1 MNFENITD
9 FSAKDSKEYNDS
21 INLFDDAGRATS
33 DELDDFQDTLYYK
46 EEVAPEIKQK
56 THNAANF
63 LDEDYLSKKKMNANT
78 SAIQELTEELMFGS
92 TEEDLDTEITEGGL
106 AQDIANTLQAHGITG
121 SAVDD
126 TFKKVKTYFGKDPD
140 IAQFA
145 DDTVFE
151 GEEDS
156 VDFEDTDDAEDTE
169 EVAETEVATVED
181 ESSDDDIQDIDEST
195 EANLDEMFQEA
206 EGLLK
211 RKIVEKRLKGR
222 FAKNKTAFKEALLVG
237 PTGSYTSNTA
247 GKRTIV
253 GLAEANDRLDER
265 VGSTDEFAIFKYVE
279 TRDIWVPVDGEGKY
293 SEEAKTFK
301 SEEAA
306 AKDPVIVIL
315 ESKGLK
321 YKIAKANWNG
331 RA

>member
-56 THNAANF
+56 THNAVNF

-92 TEEDLDTEITEGGL
+92 TEEDLDNEITDGGL

-121 SAVDD
+121 SAVED

-151 GEEDS
+151 DEEDS
-156 VDFEDTDDAEDTE
+156 ADFEDTDDTEEATE

-181 ESSDDDIQDIDEST
+181 EPSDDIQDIDEST

-222 FAKNKTAFKEALLVG
+222 FAKNKATLKEALLVG
-237 PTGSYTSNTA
+237 PTGSYRSETA

-253 GLAEANDRLDER
+253 GLAEANERLDETT
-265 VGSTDEFAIFKYVE
+265 GAPEEFAIFKYVE
-279 TRDIWVPVDGEGKY
+279 ARDIWVPVDGEGMY
-293 SEEAKTFK
+293 SKDAMTFETKEEAV
-301 SEEAA
+301 E
-306 AKDPVIVIL
+306 DPVIVIL
-315 ESKGLK
+315 EGKGLK
-321 YKIAKANWNG
+321 YKIASAAWDG

>member
-78 SAIQELTEELMFGS
+78 SAIQELTEDLMFGS
-92 TEEDLDTEITEGGL
+92 TEDDLDNEITEGGL

-156 VDFEDTDDAEDTE
+156 ADFEDTNDADDTE
-169 EVAETEVATVED
+169 DAVETEVATVED
-181 ESSDDDIQDIDEST
+181 EASDDDIQDIDEST

-222 FAKNKTAFKEALLVG
+222 FAKNKTVFKEALLVG
-237 PTGSYTSNTA
+237 PTGSYKSNA
-247 GKRTIV
+247 VEKRTIV
-253 GLAEANDRLDER
+253 GLAEANDRLDEII
-265 VGSTDEFAIFKYVE
+265 GSSDEFAIFKYVE
-279 TRDIWVPVDGEGKY
+279 TKDTWVPVDKYGKY
-293 SEEAKTFK
+293 SEDAMVFSSKAE
-301 SEEAA
+301 A

-315 ESKGLK
+315 KGNGLK
-321 YKIAKANWNG
+321 YKIASADWDG

>member
-56 THNAANF
+56 THNAVNF

-92 TEEDLDTEITEGGL
+92 TEEDLDSEITDGGL

-126 TFKKVKTYFGKDPD
+126 TFKKIKTYFGKDPD
-140 IAQFA
+140 ISQFA

-151 GEEDS
+151 DEEDS
-156 VDFEDTDDAEDTE
+156 ADFEDTDDTEDTE

-181 ESSDDDIQDIDEST
+181 EPSDDIQDIDEST

-222 FAKNKTAFKEALLVG
+222 FAKNKATLKEALLVG
-237 PTGSYTSNTA
+237 PTGSYRSETA

-253 GLAEANDRLDER
+253 GLAEANDRLDEL
-265 VGSTDEFAIFKYVE
+265 VGTSGEFAIFKYVE
-279 TRDIWVPVDGEGKY
+279 SRDIWVPVDGEGKY
-293 SEEAKTFK
+293 SEDAKTFK

>member
-56 THNAANF
+56 THNAVNF

-92 TEEDLDTEITEGGL
+92 TEEDLDSEITDGGL

-140 IAQFA
+140 ISQFA

-151 GEEDS
+151 DEEDS
-156 VDFEDTDDAEDTE
+156 ADFEDTDDTDATE

-181 ESSDDDIQDIDEST
+181 ESSDDAIQDIDEST
-195 EANLDEMFQEA
+195 EVNLDEMFQEA

-222 FAKNKTAFKEALLVG
+222 FAKNKATLKEALLVG
-237 PTGSYTSNTA
+237 PTGSYRSETA

-253 GLAEANDRLDER
+253 GLAEANDSLDEIT
-265 VGSTDEFAIFKYVE
+265 GAPDEFAIFKYVE
-279 TRDIWVPVDGEGKY
+279 ARDIWVPVDGEGKY
-293 SEEAKTFK
+293 SEDAMIFSSK
-301 SEEAA
+301 EEA

-315 ESKGLK
+315 KGSGLK
-321 YKIAKANWNG
+321 YKIASADWDG